1 VIRRAVHTVDVVVV
15 GGGVVGLAT
24 AYNLAKRGVKVA
36 VVDRGIIGGGS
47 STRNASRF
55 RVHFGNVENT
65 RYAIEAVRELDRLKG
80 ELDWNPMIRRGGY
93 LWLFR
98 DKESLRAFEEVNE
111 SVWRPLGV
119 PVRFMDSGKL
129 EDKYPYLNSKLYV
142 GAALGPQDGELHHDY
157 VIYGYLTKLKEMN
170 AILLDETP
178 VSKITVV
185 NNEVRGVEGVG
196 TVINARVVVI
206 TAGAWSGELAKTA
219 GVELPINAVRKEIGI
234 TAPIRFM
241 IEPSLI
247 IDTRVNAYFGQ
258 TLRGEVIGSIDID
271 EEAGLKPFNNTLRWL
286 KAWVKAM
293 GEVMPISRRLPVI
306 RVWSGYYELTP
317 DNSHIMGRL
326 DSWPRGL
333 YVAAGFSGH
342 GFMFGPLT
350 GRLMASYILDGKID
364 PLMEPFL
371 PDRLVK
377 GKLIREHLVI
387 G

>member
-1 VIRRAVHTVDVVVV
+1 
-15 GGGVVGLAT
+15 
-24 AYNLAKRGVKVA
+24 
-36 VVDRGIIGGGS
+36 
-47 STRNASRF
+47 
-55 RVHFGNVENT
+55 
-65 RYAIEAVRELDRLKG
+65 
-80 ELDWNPMIRRGGY
+80 
-93 LWLFR
+93 
-98 DKESLRAFEEVNE
+98 
-111 SVWRPLGV
+111 
-119 PVRFMDSGKL
+119 MDSGKL

-196 TVINARVVVI
+196 TVINAKVVVI

-247 IDTRVNAYFGQ
+247 IDTHVNAYFGQ
-258 TLRGEVIGSIDID
+258 TLRGEVIGSIEVN
-271 EEAGLKPFNNTLRWL
+271 EEVGLKPFNNTLRWL
-286 KAWVKAM
+286 KAWARAM